1 MRVLRSRP
9 RARLALAGLVACSQL
24 SLVAFAAAPAV
35 TIAQNG
41 ATAAVPDGWSC
52 SISTG
57 LGTSLRNNCK
67 PASKAALV
75 DQTPKVKL
83 PAGKKQCPD
92 SGPQVTCHVSET
104 SAKPAPGISSIPTGT
119 GRCPAVP
126 GKQGP
131 STPASC
137 NNEVLTASGPS
148 GPNGR
153 FGTTRLPLQVTPS
166 VPASTLSVA
175 SAQRLIGL
183 SSDVS
188 SLQPGKSTLL
198 TATSNGTVSGTP
210 YGIEIFDQTTS
221 TLVGACMQASQ
232 CQVAYTAVSGA
243 HTFSAFIAQPSATQP
258 VDSVATSS
266 PVTVAWLGVTLA
278 ATSSSIVGPGQPVTL
293 TATTTADFGN
303 AGYLLGLYDQASGS
317 RLTFC
322 SQGTT
327 CSTTLTKS
335 VSGRSS
341 IVAYLS
347 GSSESL
353 PPPAIQAQSAPI
365 TATWLGVSLAANT
378 TFPRGGGTVL
388 MKASANADL
397 TNTPWSIG
405 IYDEAGSLVSDAC
418 KKGATCT
425 ARVYIPAGGTLPW
438 FTAVIGTP
446 PALVDGTTASVQ
458 LMRTAQ
464 SHSAFGDVQAL
475 SAAVQPTRLLW
486 GVDSC
491 KAITDDATGA
501 SGLYAQVK
509 RYYGTPD
516 FWGRYM
522 TRTYNCGG
530 LSSTEIAAAA
540 YRNLGILPIYNDY
553 DCNAVRTY
561 KVGRQYAAEA
571 TAAAVSLG
579 IPQGKVIAIDIEPY
593 GEQCPGAA
601 RVDAGFVEGWYDGIM
616 MGNYVPLFYGNGTAG
631 TEFANAWCRAVQERP
646 EVAVDSFLWT
656 FQPSLVGRWKKSTAP
671 EFSPHQPGC
680 AGNFDVWQYVL
691 STGARPDVDSDEALS
706 TVPFWY
712 PQKAS

>member
-1 MRVLRSRP
+1 MRTRP
-9 RARLALAGLVACSQL
+9 KARFALAGLVACSQIG
-24 SLVAFAAAPAV
+24 LVAFAAAPAV
-35 TIAQNG
+35 TISHINAP
-41 ATAAVPDGWSC
+41 AAVPDGWRC

-57 LGTSLRNNCK
+57 LGTSLRDTCK
-67 PASKAALV
+67 LDPKAAPK
-75 DQTPKVKL
+75 DQAPKLKL

-104 SAKPAPGISSIPTGT
+104 PVRPAPGVSSVPAGSA
-119 GRCPAVP
+119 RCPIVP
-126 GKQGP
+126 EKQGP

-137 NNEVLTASGPS
+137 SEALLTASVPS
-148 GPNGR
+148 APTGR
-153 FGTTRLPLQVTPS
+153 FGTTSLPIQVKPS

-175 SAQRLIGL
+175 SAQHIVGL
-183 SSDVS
+183 SSDVP
-188 SLQPGKSTLL
+188 SLQPGRSALL
-198 TATSNGTVSGTP
+198 TATASASVSGTP
-210 YGIEIFDQTTS
+210 YAIEIFDQTTS
-221 TLVGACMQASQ
+221 NLVGACMQASQ
-232 CQVAYTAVSGA
+232 CQVAYTAASGA
-243 HTFSAFIAQPSATQP
+243 HTFAAFVARPTTAQP
-258 VDSVATSS
+258 VDAVATSG
-266 PVTVAWLGVTLA
+266 PVTVAWLGVKL
-278 ATSSSIVGPGQPVTL
+278 ATSSASVVGPGQPVTFIA
-293 TATTTADFGN
+293 TATADFGK
-303 AGYLLGLYDQASGS
+303 AGYLLGLYDQVSGS

-335 VSGRSS
+335 ISGRSS

-347 GSSESL
+347 GASDSL

-365 TATWLGVSLAANT
+365 TATWLGVSLAANST
-378 TFPRGGGTVL
+378 YPRGGATVV

-405 IYDEAGSLVSDAC
+405 IYDEAGNLVSDPC
-418 KKGATCT
+418 KTGATCT
-425 ARVYIPAGGTLPW
+425 ARISVPAGPLPW

-446 PALVDGTTASVQ
+446 QLLVDAATASAQ
-458 LMRTAQ
+458 LVRTAQ
-464 SHSAFGDVQAL
+464 SHSAFGDVQAR

-491 KAITDDATGA
+491 KPITEDAKGTT
-501 SGLYAQVK
+501 GLYAQVK

-530 LSSTEIAAAA
+530 LSSTEVAAAA
-540 YRNLGILPIYNDY
+540 YHNLGILPIYNDY

-571 TAAAVSLG
+571 AAAAVNIG

-616 MGNYVPLFYGNGTAG
+616 IANYIPLFYGNGTG
-631 TEFANAWCRAVQERP
+631 GSEFANAWCRAVTERP

-656 FQPSLVGRWKKSTAP
+656 FQPSLVGRWKKSNAP
-671 EFSPHQPGC
+671 EFTPNQPGC

-712 PQKAS
+712 PQAES